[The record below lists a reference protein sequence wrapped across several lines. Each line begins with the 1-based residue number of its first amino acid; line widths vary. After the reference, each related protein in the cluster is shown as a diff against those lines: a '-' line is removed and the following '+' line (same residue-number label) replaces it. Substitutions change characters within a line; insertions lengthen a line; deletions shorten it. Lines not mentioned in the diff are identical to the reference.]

1 MFALLGKYLRP
12 YWFSILLVCAF
23 QVVAAWGSLSLPSLN
38 AQIIDEGVAKGD
50 TDAIW
55 ANGLVMLGM
64 SLVQGTAQIL
74 AVLFAARTAMGFG
87 RDIRA
92 ALFSRVLAFST
103 REVNQFGAPSL
114 ITRNTNDVQQV
125 QTLVFMT
132 GAMVL
137 SAPIM
142 MVGGV
147 ISAVREDA
155 GMSWLIAVAVG
166 VLGVVIAILIVQL
179 TPLFGLQQKRIDTIN
194 RVLREQL
201 TGIRVIRAFVRED
214 YERERF
220 GVANADLTETA
231 TRLGRRMMSMFPA
244 VMLIMNLSSVAVMWF
259 GGNRVD
265 QGHMEIG
272 QLMAFL
278 NYLIQI
284 LMSVMMATFM
294 FMIAPRAI
302 VCAGRIQ
309 EVLRT
314 TPSIAPPEHG
324 VRELPAHGE
333 VEFEHVNFSYPGAD
347 DDVLHDISFTVH
359 AGQTTAI
366 IGSTGAGKSTLV
378 NLIVRLFDATAGR
391 VLVDGVDVR
400 DLDPEV
406 MWSKVGLVPQR
417 AYLFSGTVAS
427 NLRYGG
433 PNATDEELWHALEV
447 AQAADFVRAMPQQL
461 DAPIAQGGTNVSG
474 GQRQR
479 LSIARALIKRPDV
492 YVYDDSSSAL
502 DVATDARLR
511 AALAPEVR
519 EAAVV
524 LVAQRVSSIM
534 HADQIVVLEG
544 GRIVGLGTHAELVK
558 TCPTYAEIVESQFQ
572 DAEVGA

>member
-244 VMLIMNLSSVAVMWF
+244 VMLILNLSSVAVMWF

-378 NLIVRLFDATAGR
+378 NLIVRLFDATSGR

-427 NLRYGG
+427 NLRYGD

>member
-378 NLIVRLFDATAGR
+378 NLIVRLFDATSGR

-427 NLRYGG
+427 NLRYGD

-492 YVYDDSSSAL
+492 YIYDDSSSAL

>member
-378 NLIVRLFDATAGR
+378 NLIVRLFDATSGR

-427 NLRYGG
+427 NLRYGD